1 MKDYEKLSREHF
13 NRQAPIYDSKN
24 TAYYSREGKISCAD
38 IAEQLKDVKY
48 LRLLD
53 VGCGTGYLIDML
65 SKQTKSAEFYGI
77 DIADEMIKMSRNK
90 CIENA
95 VFSIGSANMLPFED
109 GFFDVVT
116 CSQSFHHYPY
126 REKAMSEA
134 YRVLKKGGSYIL
146 SDTGIGGIG
155 AWLDNNIFFKLLKS
169 GDCHTQNRKGIEKM
183 MKSTGFEI
191 ASSRQISGMI
201 YTVTGIKR

>member
-77 DIADEMIKMSRNK
+77 DIADEMIKLSRNK

-155 AWLDNNIFFKLLKS
+155 AWLDNNIFFKLFKS

-183 MKSTGFEI
+183 MKSAGFEI